1 MHRHSLD
8 MAEPTQENKKTEY
21 SLQNALNKLAIMLKI
36 IYEDNQ
42 DVFLKK
48 PEEVNVELL
57 KKLSDSFISLS
68 TLFQEVI
75 EEWFGSESE
84 GIDGIKSSEELE
96 DRLDIKVSESDKLDF
111 TQIRKIMNRMNRIDE
126 ALESLEKISLYLKY
140 YEDLCKQKG
149 LTMYANLSELFRVY
163 GIEEFIRSLRIEVK
177 QHKNQIERSNLYY
190 QAKLNTKTLKI
201 AYASL
206 GISVLFAILM
216 VLDLLLKYRILL

>member
-1 MHRHSLD
+1 MQRISLD

-48 PEEVNVELL
+48 PEEVGVELL
-57 KKLSDSFISLS
+57 KNLSDSFILLS

-75 EEWFGSESE
+75 EEWFASKSE
-84 GIDGIKSSEELE
+84 GVDFIERSEELE
-96 DRLDIKVSESDKLDF
+96 DRLDVKVSEADKLDF
-111 TQIRKIMNRMNRIDE
+111 EQIRKIMNRMNRIDD
-126 ALESLEKISLYLKY
+126 ALDSLEKISFYLKY

-149 LTMYANLSELFRVY
+149 LTTYANLSEIFRVY
-163 GIEEFIRSLRIEVK
+163 GIEEFIKILRNEIK
-177 QHKNQIERSNLYY
+177 KHKNQIERNNMYN

-201 AYASL
+201 AYAAL
-206 GISVLFAILM
+206 AISVLFAILI
-216 VLDLLLKYRILL
+216 VLDLLLKYRIL